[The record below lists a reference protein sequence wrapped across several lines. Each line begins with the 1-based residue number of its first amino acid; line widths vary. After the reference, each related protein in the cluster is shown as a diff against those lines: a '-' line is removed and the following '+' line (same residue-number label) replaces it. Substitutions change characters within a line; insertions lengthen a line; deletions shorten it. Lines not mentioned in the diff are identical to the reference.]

1 MAAQQAGELYEK
13 AKIHV
18 LPSKS
23 IGTGYVA
30 VSAANYDNPDVDA
43 VIAEM
48 NEAMQRV
55 TAGYVSPSIRDADMN
70 GVHINNGDTIGI
82 INKEIVVSDADKM
95 TATCTLVS
103 MLLDL
108 PDKFM
113 LTVFCGEDSSEDE
126 KEKLTQY
133 LGEKYPDAEV
143 YFIDGGQ
150 EIYPYIFVA
159 E

>member
-1 MAAQQAGELYEK
+1 MAAEQAAELYTETDVT
-13 AKIHV
+13 V
-18 LPSKS
+18 LKSKS
-23 IGTGYVA
+23 LALCYATLASMNPEGEKDEIVA
-30 VSAANYDNPDVDA
+30 TFDEVSS
-43 VIAEM
+43 
-48 NEAMQRV
+48 RV
-55 TAGYVSPSIRDADMN
+55 VTGYVSPSIRDADMN
-70 GVHINNGDTIGI
+70 GVHINSGDTIGI

-95 TATCTLVS
+95 TATCTLAS

-108 PDKFM
+108 PEKFM